1 MSKPE
6 SGLFGGTQGASKATS
21 KKSVK
26 VYSATEALK
35 NHIENAEPSSSGKA
49 GIKGA
54 HNKDNFL
61 NEIDRIGAHTTSTAP
76 NSQIDGVE
84 KISYQ
89 MPKKDKTGK
98 PTGEYQSK
106 THDKTVYDP
115 AKISTDNYI
124 KWGLEA
130 ANSAATKSP
139 SGKLGHEWTGTD
151 SNGVKWH
158 GYCDDSGNIT
168 SFYPED

>member
-1 MSKPE
+1 MSKAGT
-6 SGLFGGTQGASKATS
+6 GLFGGTQGANKATAR
-21 KKSVK
+21 KSAK
-26 VYSATEALK
+26 IYLPTESLR
-35 NHIENAEPSSSGKA
+35 NHIENVEASSGGKA

-61 NEIDRIGAHTTSTAP
+61 REIDRIGAHTISTTP
-76 NSQIDGVE
+76 NPHLDGVE
-84 KISYQ
+84 RISYQ
-89 MPKKDKTGK
+89 MPKRDKTGK
-98 PTGEYQSK
+98 PTGEYQSR

-115 AKISTDNYI
+115 VKISTNKYI

-130 ANSAATKSP
+130 ANNAAKKSS
-139 SGKLGHEWTGTD
+139 SGKLGREWTGTD

-168 SFYPED
+168 SFYPDD

>member
-1 MSKPE
+1 MCKSG
-6 SGLFGGTQGASKATS
+6 SGLFGGTQGADKAAS
-21 KKSVK
+21 IKSAK

-35 NHIENAEPSSSGKA
+35 NHIENAEPTSSGKS

-61 NEIDRIGAHTTSTAP
+61 NEIDRIGAHTTSTTP

-98 PTGEYQSK
+98 PTGEFQSK
-106 THDKTVYDP
+106 IHDKRYMILLKS
-115 AKISTDNYI
+115 AQIST
-124 KWGLEA
+124 L
-130 ANSAATKSP
+130 
-139 SGKLGHEWTGTD
+139 
-151 SNGVKWH
+151 NGVLRLQTTPPQNLQAE
-158 GYCDDSGNIT
+158 GLAMNG
-168 SFYPED
+168 PEQTVTV